1 MVRLGRWGGRWK
13 DDDGRQGHPDNSPW
27 RDEINGVEGYRRPD
41 QPIPTIPI
49 RNVSEVTVGSG
60 CYSTTPVMYKIGD
73 VPDWSSHNTVGLR
86 GGVYQGFTTTSLAD
100 VNHTLS
106 EPEIQFPDDKDDI
119 NALLPI
125 EDDIKED
132 YMFLSDDASYQDD
145 MVVSLK
151 NSAEILE
158 LQNRNEKA
166 RQESQRLEAERIKLQ
181 WSSVLEPLDNMD
193 NVNSNKVLIY
203 AQLEKFTGLTELD
216 DEQFQKLK
224 SIVLK
229 VSPDLI
235 RKNKRAADLVKKWL
249 TEEEWKE
256 LLYSSKITIYSKK
269 HKNRRY
275 VVHADPM
282 KRVEMFNKNRFFASA
297 CGVDSVY
304 EMADGDKFLNKVLA
318 LKEDED
324 GYLAKSNVSKV

>member
-1 MVRLGRWGGRWK
+1 MIKWGPHRGRIERIKQAEDRLLGRWLR
-13 DDDGRQGHPDNSPW
+13 DDGRQGHPDNSIP
-27 RDEINGVEGYRRPD
+27 
-41 QPIPTIPI
+41 PIPEPTI
-49 RNVSEVTVGSG
+49 RSVSG
-60 CYSTTPVMYKIGD
+60 CFT
-73 VPDWSSHNTVGLR
+73 SHNTAGLHA
-86 GGVYQGFTTTSLAD
+86 GVYQGFTLTEQ
-100 VNHTLS
+100 TLD

-125 EDDIKED
+125 EDNIKED
-132 YMFLSDDASYQDD
+132 CMFLSDDASYQDD

-151 NSAEILE
+151 NSAEIIE

-166 RQESQRLEAERIKLQ
+166 RQESQRLELEK
-181 WSSVLEPLDNMD
+181 WSEDLYNMD
-193 NVNSNKVLIY
+193 NVNYNKVLIY

-216 DEQFQKLK
+216 DKQFQTLK
-224 SIVLK
+224 SILLK

-256 LLYSSKITIYSKK
+256 LLYFSKITIYSKK